1 MVLHSRDADVA
12 SIFDAGFN
20 AHMEKRILV
29 DMSLTILHH
38 GHIRLLK
45 KASDLGYV
53 IVALCS
59 DEEIF
64 KAKGF
69 KPLLSFDQ
77 RKEIALAIRY
87 VQEVIESKYLIDE
100 AYLDNFNIDLLV
112 HGEDNVNPIDSK
124 RLVIFPRTEGISSTK
139 LRNVK
144 QN

>member
-1 MVLHSRDADVA
+1 MGLHSRDADVA

-69 KPLLSFDQ
+69 KPLLSFEQ

-139 LRNVK
+139 LRTVE
-144 QN
+144 